1 MASPLLCVSRLFL
14 PTTITGEVPAA
25 PQTTGLLLCCQSCTF
40 HTLHSTPLRSALFKT
55 AWNSHALEASLNA
68 GELLE

>member
-25 PQTTGLLLCCQSCTF
+25 LLHVS
-40 HTLHSTPLRSALFKT
+40 HTPLRSALFET
-55 AWNSHALEASLNA
+55 AWNSYALEASLNA
-68 GELLE
+68 VDLFEKTWRERASRA

>member
-25 PQTTGLLLCCQSCTF
+25 PQTTGLLLAANPARFT
-40 HTLHSTPLRSALFKT
+40 HSTPLRSAFFKT